1 MRLLKR
7 IPFVAAMSVLLAA
20 CHGDA
25 GMRVEQVQ
33 ADILLPLDSNTV
45 EAVVPQNAT
54 LETLLRQNDVPADLT
69 ASLVQAVREVFN
81 PRQLR
86 ARQPY
91 RIVTSLDGLLREFR
105 YEIDADKFL
114 RVISRQL
121 PGPASP
127 APAFAA
133 EVVAYPKDVVID
145 AAGAR
150 ISRDQPSLIAAMEAE
165 GEQVY
170 LALKLAEAFSGLVD
184 FNSELQD
191 GDEFRVLF
199 DRVYRNGEPSGYD
212 SLRAA
217 VLHHEGKTIAAIP
230 FEVDGKAG
238 WYDGEG
244 RSLKRQF
251 LKSPLKFE
259 TTMSSGY
266 NLRRLHPVYGSVRA
280 HPAIDY
286 RAGYGAPVVAIA
298 AGEVVF
304 AAFSGASGRLVTI
317 RHPGGYES
325 NYLHLSAF
333 KVKRGDRV
341 EQGEVI
347 GNVGNSGVVTG
358 THLDFRMKRNGR
370 WVNPLEVF
378 RSLPAGDPI
387 PASQMAAFR
396 AERDRLFAELDAR
409 LAAPK
414 PSRPDNN

>member
-1 MRLLKR
+1 
-7 IPFVAAMSVLLAA
+7 MSVLLAA

-25 GMRVEQVQ
+25 GLRDAQIQ
-33 ADILLPLDSNTV
+33 ADILLPRDSNTV

-54 LETLLRQNDVPADLT
+54 LETLLRQNDVPADLS
-69 ASLVQAVREVFN
+69 ASLVQAVRSVFN
-81 PRQLR
+81 PKQLR

-114 RVISRQL
+114 RVISQKL
-121 PGPASP
+121 PGPS

-145 AAGAR
+145 AVGAR
-150 ISRDQPSLIAAMEAE
+150 ITSEQPSLIAAMESE

-199 DRVYRNGEPSGYD
+199 DRVYRNGQPSGYED
-212 SLRAA
+212 LRAA

-230 FEVDGKAG
+230 FEVDGKTG
-238 WYDGEG
+238 WYDAEG

-259 TTMSSGY
+259 TTMSSGF
-266 NLRRLHPVYGSVRA
+266 NLRRLHPVYGDVRA

-298 AGEVVF
+298 GGEVVY
-304 AAFSGASGRLVTI
+304 AAFSGGSGRLVTI

-333 KVKRGDRV
+333 KVQRGDRV

-358 THLDFRMKRNGR
+358 THLDFRMKRNGK

-378 RSLPAGDPI
+378 RSLPAGEPI
-387 PASQMAAFR
+387 PSSRMSAFK
-396 AERDRLFAELDAR
+396 AERDRLFAELDAK
-409 LAAPK
+409 LAAAK
-414 PSRPDNN
+414 PARPSNN